1 MHSPPRC
8 HVPVPAGHLRR
19 KVYHG
24 FTIIEVTIAVAL
36 LVTLGGI
43 AIPVYKDALDRA
55 RIARAIGEISMI
67 SKEIEV
73 HQVYKGN
80 LPNTLAEVDRGDL
93 LDPWGNPYEYLNIA
107 AAGKGVA
114 GKARKDKFLVPL
126 NSDYDLYSKGRDG
139 ESVGPLTAQASWDD
153 IVRANDGAY
162 IGLALEY

>member
-1 MHSPPRC
+1 M
-8 HVPVPAGHLRR
+8 
-19 KVYHG
+19 YHG
-24 FTIIEVTIAVAL
+24 FTIIEVTIAAAL

-43 AIPVYKDALDRA
+43 AIPVYKDALHRA

-80 LPNTLAEVDRGDL
+80 LPNTLAGVDRGDL

-126 NSDYDLYSKGRDG
+126 NSDYDLYSKGKDG
-139 ESVGPLTAQASWDD
+139 QSVAPLTAQASWDD